1 MALSEIVSVSIQAG
15 TVNPAR
21 RGFGVPLIMAFHN
34 AWTGSEVRTYNAFSD
49 VAADFDPH
57 EWPYLAAAAMF
68 AQKIRP
74 STIKIG
80 KLPTPTGVPQTVVLD
95 FSAHPTATAITGTVT
110 SPAGVETAISVAWN
124 TDIATT
130 LGAVDTAIEAAI
142 GASSVATASP
152 VLTITVPTAG
162 NGVAHFEFPT
172 AYARET
178 TADQS
183 YDDALDAALVLDPEF
198 YFVLTDTSSPK
209 NVDKIARWALA
220 NGRFYLAG
228 PMYGDPSDFVTGEFS
243 AGADY
248 TALLANDSCAGL
260 FSESARNAAIEAA
273 WCGYMAP
280 RDPGSATW
288 AFKTLEGVGAD
299 DWTST
304 QRNTIA
310 VTNHGNHYT
319 TEAAIGITRPGKTF
333 GGEWI
338 DVVLGI
344 AWIEARAQEA
354 IFSLLAN
361 EPKVPYTEAGVGQI
375 EAVLR
380 GVLREAQKRSI
391 IDAGWTITH
400 TAVADQDT
408 ADRASRILR
417 GLEFSARLAGAIHQ
431 VNLVGT
437 VTV

>member
-1 MALSEIVSVSIQAG
+1 MALSEIVNVQIQAG

-21 RGFGVPLIMAFHN
+21 KGFGVPLLMAFHN
-34 AWTGSEVRTYNAFSD
+34 AWAGSEVRTYRTFSE
-49 VAADFDPH
+49 VAADFAAH
-57 EWPYLAAAAMF
+57 EWPRLAAAAMF

-80 KLPTPTGVPQTVVLD
+80 KLPIPTGVPQIVVLD
-95 FSAHPTATAITGTVT
+95 FANHPTGSAITGTVT
-110 SPAGVETAISVAWN
+110 SSAGVETAINVAWN
-124 TDIATT
+124 TNIATT
-130 LGAVDTAIEAAI
+130 LAAVDTAIEAAI
-142 GASSVATASP
+142 GAASVATASP
-152 VLTITVPTAG
+152 VLTITVPLAG

-178 TADQS
+178 TANQA
-183 YDDALDAALVLDPEF
+183 YDAALDAALVLDPEF
-198 YFVLTDTSSPK
+198 YFVLTDTASPK
-209 NVDKIARWALA
+209 NIDKIARWASA

-228 PMYGDPSDFVTGEFS
+228 PMYGDPSDFVSGEFS

-248 TALLANDSCAGL
+248 TALLANDACAGL

-273 WCGYMAP
+273 WCGCMAP

-310 VTNHGNHYT
+310 TTNRGNHYT

-380 GVLREAQKRSI
+380 GVLREAERRSI

-400 TAVADQDT
+400 LPVADQAT